1 MAQMPIQLASGRAD
15 LFAPPPAYVRPPGA
29 AAQPP
34 SRPPKVSQAFDP
46 GAISGGVL
54 RPGSIDQ
61 MTFRQRLEAAH
72 RGGQVEHPAAGQ
84 SPLMVPQISPDAAK
98 NVPSIPT
105 LSPAQL
111 AALGVDVGG
120 LDVSGLESAPTA
132 QEAPA
137 APSVLRQ
144 FPAATPTEMP
154 MAEAAETE
162 PAAALDATPETAAAP
177 ENEAPA
183 APAAQ
188 QAALPP
194 AAEDSDAPRSP
205 VPGSH
210 LGKDGVW
217 ELPRQ
222 PSKDEREWFQ
232 GMNAKWRIVE
242 NPDSVKLFLGED
254 GKFGFDDFIDIINP
268 LQHIPFVNLAYRALT
283 GDEINGAA
291 QMVGAVAMGPASAL
305 STVVDLAFKSETG
318 EGIAANGIAMLFGP
332 SDNPGETP
340 ADVASYA
347 TAAGGTQTAELPQ
360 LRRGSNR

>member
-15 LFAPPPAYVRPPGA
+15 PFASPPAYVRPPGA

-34 SRPPKVSQAFDP
+34 SAASRTNQNFDS

-72 RGGQVEHPAAGQ
+72 RGGSIEHPAAGK
-84 SPLMVPQISPDAAK
+84 SPLMAP
-98 NVPSIPT
+98 PSNQGPNQGPKQAPLIPT
-105 LSPAQL
+105 LTPAQL
-111 AALGVDVGG
+111 AALG
-120 LDVSGLESAPTA
+120 LDISGLEPASAAP
-132 QEAPA
+132 EAPP

-144 FPAATPTEMP
+144 FPAPTQ
-154 MAEAAETE
+154 AEAAVTEAVPADVPQAATASETA
-162 PAAALDATPETAAAP
+162 PTPEY
-177 ENEAPA
+177 EAPA
-183 APAAQ
+183 ELAAQ

-194 AAEDSDAPRSP
+194 AAEDPDAPQAP
-205 VPGSH
+205 VPGAH

-232 GMNAKWRIVE
+232 GMSAKWRIVE

-291 QMVGAVAMGPASAL
+291 QMVGAVAMGPVSAV

-318 EGIAANGIAMLFGP
+318 EGLAANGIAMLFG
-332 SDNPGETP
+332 DDETP
-340 ADVASYA
+340 ADVASFA

-360 LRRGSNR
+360 ARRGSNR